1 MIRLKEAV
9 IVEGKYDKIK
19 LAGVIDGLILV
30 TDGFGI
36 FKDKK
41 KMALIRRLA
50 ATCGVV
56 ILTDSD
62 AAGFRIRS
70 YLNGCLR
77 EGKVYQAYIPDI
89 LGKERRKEKAS
100 SEGKLGVEGVPAPVI
115 LEALERAGVTPAA
128 VDERNRESG
137 WPHSGAGIP
146 DAGRQVCG
154 QRAVDRQ
161 IGVQRAVDQ
170 LVCGQQACGKQT
182 ADQRRRTGVQQA
194 CGRQTVDRPA
204 CDGPADRGPIVDGS
218 AAGRR
223 ITKQDF
229 YEDGLTGGTGS
240 KNRRLRLMKR
250 LDLPERLSANA
261 LADVLSQILSYAEY
275 KALVAGLDEEA

>member
-1 MIRLKEAV
+1 MIRLREAV

-19 LAGVIDGLILV
+19 LAGVIDGLIIV

-77 EGKVYQAYIPDI
+77 DGKVYQAYIPDI

-100 SEGKLGVEGVPAPVI
+100 SEGKLGVEGVPVPVI

-128 VDERNRESG
+128 VEETGR
-137 WPHSGAGIP
+137 GAGAAD
-146 DAGRQVCG
+146 DASRE
-154 QRAVDRQ
+154 
-161 IGVQRAVDQ
+161 
-170 LVCGQQACGKQT
+170 QT
-182 ADQRRRTGVQQA
+182 ASEA
-194 CGRQTVDRPA
+194 AEPA
-204 CDGPADRGPIVDGS
+204 V
-218 AAGRR
+218 RR
-223 ITKQDF
+223 INKQVF
-229 YEDGLTGGTGS
+229 YEDGLTGGADS
-240 KNRRLRLMKR
+240 KARRQRLMKK

-261 LADVLSQILSYAEY
+261 LAEVLDATISYEAY
-275 KALVAGLDEEA
+275 KALSAELDEEV

>member
-30 TDGFGI
+30 TEGFGI

-41 KMALIRRLA
+41 KLNLIRRLA

-70 YLNGCLR
+70 YLMGSLR

-89 LGKERRKEKAS
+89 LGKERRKEKPS
-100 SEGKLGVEGVPAPVI
+100 GEGKLGVEGVPVPVI
-115 LEALERAGVTPAA
+115 LEALRRAGVEPLA
-128 VDERNRESG
+128 VDERETAYFPDASKEAG
-137 WPHSGAGIP
+137 GAG
-146 DAGRQVCG
+146 
-154 QRAVDRQ
+154 
-161 IGVQRAVDQ
+161 
-170 LVCGQQACGKQT
+170 
-182 ADQRRRTGVQQA
+182 
-194 CGRQTVDRPA
+194 RP
-204 CDGPADRGPIVDGS
+204 
-218 AAGRR
+218 

-229 YEDGLTGGTGS
+229 YEDGLTGGPDA
-240 KNRRLRLMKR
+240 KARRQRLIRRLG
-250 LDLPERLSANA
+250 LPEHLSANA
-261 LADVLSQILSYAEY
+261 LADVLNTMVSYEEY
-275 KALVAGLDEEA
+275 KALAAGLDEEG

>member
-1 MIRLKEAV
+1 MIRLREAV

-19 LAGVIDGLILV
+19 LAGVIDGLIIV

-77 EGKVYQAYIPDI
+77 DGKVYQAYIPDI

-100 SEGKLGVEGVPAPVI
+100 SEGKLGVEGVPVPVI

-128 VDERNRESG
+128 VEETGR
-137 WPHSGAGIP
+137 GAGAAD
-146 DAGRQVCG
+146 DASRE
-154 QRAVDRQ
+154 
-161 IGVQRAVDQ
+161 
-170 LVCGQQACGKQT
+170 QT
-182 ADQRRRTGVQQA
+182 A
-194 CGRQTVDRPA
+194 
-204 CDGPADRGPIVDGS
+204 S
-218 AAGRR
+218 EAAEPSVRR
-223 ITKQDF
+223 ITKQVF
-229 YEDGLTGGTGS
+229 YEDGLTGGADS
-240 KNRRLRLMKR
+240 KARRQRLMKK

-261 LADVLSQILSYAEY
+261 LAEVLDATISYEAY
-275 KALVAGLDEEA
+275 KALIAELDEEV

>member
-41 KMALIRRLA
+41 KMSLIRRLA

-70 YLNGCLR
+70 YLSGCLR
-77 EGKVYQAYIPDI
+77 DGKVYQAYIPDI

-100 SEGKLGVEGVPAPVI
+100 SEGKLGVEGVPTAVI

-128 VDERNRESG
+128 VDAPAGTDGQASG
-137 WPHSGAGIP
+137 
-146 DAGRQVCG
+146 
-154 QRAVDRQ
+154 
-161 IGVQRAVDQ
+161 
-170 LVCGQQACGKQT
+170 
-182 ADQRRRTGVQQA
+182 RRTGETGGQ
-194 CGRQTVDRPA
+194 
-204 CDGPADRGPIVDGS
+204 

-229 YEDGLTGGTGS
+229 YEDGLTGGADS
-240 KNRRLRLMKR
+240 RARRQRLMKR
-250 LDLPERLSANA
+250 LDLPERLSANS
-261 LADVLSQILSYAEY
+261 LADVLNQVVSYEGY
-275 KALVAGLDEEA
+275 KALVAELDKEA

>member
-1 MIRLKEAV
+1 MIRLREAV

-19 LAGVIDGLILV
+19 LAGIIDGLILV

-100 SEGKLGVEGVPAPVI
+100 SEGKLGVEGVPVSVI

-128 VDERNRESG
+128 VDVDGREAEAGWSG
-137 WPHSGAGIP
+137 GEPEAQ
-146 DAGRQVCG
+146 DVGRWTDGHLACS
-154 QRAVDRQ
+154 
-161 IGVQRAVDQ
+161 
-170 LVCGQQACGKQT
+170 QQACGQQVN
-182 ADQRRRTGVQQA
+182 DWQIYDQQA
-194 CGRQTVDRPA
+194 AG
-204 CDGPADRGPIVDGS
+204 GPAMVRQ
-218 AAGRR
+218 AARR
-223 ITKQDF
+223 LITKQDF
-229 YEDGLTGGTGS
+229 YEDGLTGGTDS
-240 KNRRLRLMKR
+240 KNRRQRLMKR

-261 LADVLSQILSYAEY
+261 LADVLNQIVSYETY

>member
-1 MIRLKEAV
+1 MIRLREAV

-19 LAGVIDGLILV
+19 LAGVIDGLIIV

-77 EGKVYQAYIPDI
+77 DGKVYQAYIPDI

-100 SEGKLGVEGVPAPVI
+100 SEGKLGVEGVPVPVI

-128 VDERNRESG
+128 VEETGR
-137 WPHSGAGIP
+137 GAGAAD
-146 DAGRQVCG
+146 DASRE
-154 QRAVDRQ
+154 
-161 IGVQRAVDQ
+161 
-170 LVCGQQACGKQT
+170 QT
-182 ADQRRRTGVQQA
+182 A
-194 CGRQTVDRPA
+194 
-204 CDGPADRGPIVDGS
+204 S
-218 AAGRR
+218 EAAEPSVRR
-223 ITKQDF
+223 ITKQVF
-229 YEDGLTGGTGS
+229 YEDGLTGGADS
-240 KNRRLRLMKR
+240 KVRRQRLMKK

-261 LADVLSQILSYAEY
+261 LAEVLDATISYEAY
-275 KALVAGLDEEA
+275 KALIAELDEEV